1 LVDCAYG
8 KEWMNYGCGGGLSC
22 DAFRYAQEYYLMHE
36 NDYAYTGNK
45 TASAH
50 DCKADFS
57 KAAVKVK
64 SLGGMKYTL
73 SDELKTIL
81 LKQPVSVSIQAD

>member
-1 LVDCAYG
+1 MVDCSYG
-8 KEWMNYGCGGGLSC
+8 KEWGNYGCKGGLSC
-22 DAFRYAQEYYLMHE
+22 DAFRYAQEYFLMHE
-36 NDYAYTGNK
+36 NDYPYIGNHTVYHCQAQK
-45 TASAH
+45 
-50 DCKADFS
+50 S